1 MSSVDVIALDCIILV
16 EIFGGL
22 LINGFIT
29 TIKILD
35 WWECQK
41 MKPLDK
47 LFLGL
52 GLSRFLTMCLY
63 VFNIINRFF
72 SLNVYQIKVL
82 NWTLNTICLFLDF
95 SSLWFSMWLSVLYYV
110 KVAIFKSNI
119 LIRIKLRLSELVP
132 YMILS
137 SIFISL
143 VSGFLFAYNFSSD
156 LDIMIPYSNMDHNQ
170 SEEPYLEFAIPSYIF
185 GHFIPF
191 IIVSISTFFLIQTI
205 LVHMRHISSNAS
217 SLTPPRM
224 NAHHA
229 AIHSVMLLELMTVL
243 NLVVSVLHRFD
254 VSDTY
259 NNASLFLFVIAYPV
273 FHSLVLIAGNAKLR
287 KAAMRFLCQVK
298 ECRK

>member
-1 MSSVDVIALDCIILV
+1 MSSVDIIALDCITLV

-82 NWTLNTICLFLDF
+82 DWTLNTICLFLDF

-191 IIVSISTFFLIQTI
+191 IIVSISTFFLLQTI

-217 SLTPPRM
+217 SITTPRM
-224 NAHHA
+224 NAHHT
-229 AIHSVMLLELMTVL
+229 AIH
-243 NLVVSVLHRFD
+243 
-254 VSDTY
+254 
-259 NNASLFLFVIAYPV
+259 
-273 FHSLVLIAGNAKLR
+273 
-287 KAAMRFLCQVK
+287 
-298 ECRK
+298 